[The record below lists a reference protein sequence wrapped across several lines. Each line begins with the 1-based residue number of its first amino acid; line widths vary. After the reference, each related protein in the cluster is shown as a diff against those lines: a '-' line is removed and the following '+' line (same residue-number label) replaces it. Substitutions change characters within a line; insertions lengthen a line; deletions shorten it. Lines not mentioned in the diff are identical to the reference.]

1 MAKPI
6 PKGLKDPFFKWGNT
20 TENLASASAPLDLA
34 KAQLVDLKAQ
44 FVQPG
49 LTRAARALLTKAIA
63 EQKAEIK
70 RLEQE
75 AKAVLADGASQKR
88 MQLEIV
94 YKLNALRSQLRR
106 KDLDSEVRA
115 VIATNEKSL
124 ADLLV
129 MTSKLTSD
137 TIPSLLSKVA
147 ATEDALSTLP
157 EFVTDAIAKNDS
169 ALEKVLARQDE
180 AKAFLQGQKDQLKNI
195 KQSIKEELINTGVRL
210 ADKVGLGP
218 LTLGNLGRALKST
231 YKGGAYAVKTI
242 KAIRDSRMS
251 TPTHDLDDSDDSFKD
266 KIVEYLAHSRLFQ
279 RRMLSK
285 QNKKSESS
293 SVLSSMLPS
302 LTSLLGNVG
311 KFFGSGG
318 VIGTLLSTLG
328 GALTG
333 KVLPVLGSLLKG
345 GLRILGPLG
354 ALASAFG
361 AGHWVGT
368 QLNKLIEKPLADA
381 VEYFFLKDYRTGKTG
396 FDGTLDT
403 AKTAVSE
410 KWTSA
415 KDYASNMANKASS
428 AASST
433 WSDAKD
439 YSVKAYSLGSQVAN
453 SAVTSAASTAA
464 AVVDSVSNSS
474 AGQFVSRGI
483 DAASAGL
490 SGVKDWVGKLF
501 TTGSNVDVEG
511 LHPSMQKNMIA
522 MARDYHD
529 KTGKRLQINSG
540 KRSAAKQAY
549 LYKTL
554 PKGKAAPP
562 GRSLHEL
569 GLAFDTQ
576 SAQGNELA
584 KLGLLSKYGFDRPI
598 KAEPWHVQPKGM
610 TYAAAKQGI
619 YSADGPVNQG
629 ALSTPVDTKVT
640 PTEGKTPVMPN
651 QTASEVVSQGKSTR
665 AAQPSSRLGV
675 NDIPMY
681 DMSDGQLL
689 AMNLGVLT

>member
-20 TENLASASAPLDLA
+20 TEDLASTSAPLDVA
-34 KAQLVDLKAQ
+34 KAQLNDLKVQLA
-44 FVQPG
+44 QPG
-49 LTRAARALLTKAIA
+49 LTRAARALLMKTLA
-63 EQKAEIK
+63 EQKAEVK
-70 RLEQE
+70 RLETE
-75 AKAVLADGASQKR
+75 AKKALADGVSQKR

-106 KDLDSEVRA
+106 SDLDAEVKT

-124 ADLLV
+124 AELLV
-129 MTSKLTSD
+129 MTSKLTAD
-137 TIPSLLSKVA
+137 TIPSLLAKVA

-157 EFVTDAIAKNDS
+157 EFVTDALAKNDS
-169 ALEKVLARQDE
+169 ALEKVLAKQDE
-180 AKAFLQGQKDQLKNI
+180 AREFLRSQKDQLRNF
-195 KQSIKEELINTGVRL
+195 KQSIKEDLINTGVRL
-210 ADKVGLGP
+210 ADKIGLGP

-242 KAIRDSRMS
+242 KAIRDSRMA
-251 TPTHDLDDSDDSFKD
+251 TPTSELDDNDDSFKD
-266 KIVEYLAHSRLFQ
+266 KIVEYITHSRMFQ
-279 RRMLSK
+279 RRMLNK
-285 QNKKSESS
+285 KDKKSESS
-293 SVLSSMLPS
+293 SLLSSILPNM
-302 LTSLLGNVG
+302 TSLLGNVG

-381 VEYFFLKDYRTGKTG
+381 VEYFFLKDYKTGKTG

-410 KWTSA
+410 KWTA
-415 KDYASNMANKASS
+415 TKDYAAGMTAKAANAASS
-428 AASST
+428 A

-439 YSVKAYSLGSQVAN
+439 YSSKVYSIGSQVAN
-453 SAVTSAASTAA
+453 SAVTSTASTAA

-474 AGQFVSRGI
+474 AGQLVSRGI
-483 DAASAGL
+483 DAAASGL

-501 TTGSNVDVEG
+501 TTGSNVDVDG

-522 MARDYHD
+522 MAREYHD

-540 KRSAAKQAY
+540 KRSAEKQAY

-576 SAQGNELA
+576 SAQGNELS

-598 KAEPWHVQPKGM
+598 KSEPWHVQPKGL

-619 YSADGPVNQG
+619 YSADGPINQG

-640 PTEGKTPVMPN
+640 PTEGKTPVMSN
-651 QTASEVVSQGKSTR
+651 QSTGDVVSQGRSTR